1 MVSKF
6 LGNKKDPNYRSIV
19 GNMLDNFQELR
30 CQLSIKVPFLHSH
43 FDFFPLNLGAVSE
56 EQRESFH
63 KDMKIMEIR
72 Y

>member
-1 MVSKF
+1 
-6 LGNKKDPNYRSIV
+6 
-19 GNMLDNFQELR
+19 MLDNFQELR

-43 FDFFPLNLGAVSE
+43 LDFFPLNLGAVSE